1 MNRRDGAI
9 IAVLVLLLAVLGGA
23 VAAPAFAPLP
33 TPAPSHTPVP
43 VAVHREGILGSPSS
57 INPVTARTA
66 ADRDLVALLFR
77 GLVRLG
83 PDGDLLPDLA
93 SSWTVDPTGAHWTF
107 VMNPDASWD
116 DGQAVT
122 SADVVFTVH
131 VLQDPAIDSPL
142 AAGWQGVTATA
153 VDPHTVRLDLG
164 TPLGGFLQAATQPLL
179 PSHLLAGTPI
189 ADIADSA
196 YSKNP
201 VGDGAFRLVSV
212 DDQRAIL
219 EPATTAGATP
229 SSSVPPSAAA
239 AGEPLLARLELDF
252 YASAD
257 ALASAYRA
265 GKVDAAAG
273 LPPADAVALGAGPG
287 SRLLRYPG
295 VTLTM
300 VALNL
305 RPGHPA
311 FTDKRVRRAL
321 LAAIDREAFVATD
334 LAGLGT
340 VADTVIPPSSW
351 AYDGSATTRV
361 AHDPA
366 AAAAALKAA
375 GWRQQGS
382 GWLPKSAKKALTIEI
397 LAPAES
403 ANPTANAAAVRV
415 AAAWTALGIPSHVTS
430 LAPGAFVDRIRN
442 GEFAAAVLDI
452 NVGLDPDP
460 YPFLASSQAR
470 TGGSNVAG
478 IQDAGLDKALGT
490 ARAPAAMAK
499 RLASYKALQ
508 TLLGSLEPVLPLAFH
523 DMAFVVSNRLAG
535 PTPRPIADLS
545 GRFWDV
551 LTWRLAGG

>member
-1 MNRRDGAI
+1 MTRRDGAVI
-9 IAVLVLLLAVLGGA
+9 VLLVAILAVLGGA
-23 VAAPAFAPLP
+23 VAAPAFAPPIAP
-33 TPAPSHTPVP
+33 TPAPTLVP

-107 VMNPDASWD
+107 VLSPDASWD

-122 SADVVFTVH
+122 SADVVFTVK
-131 VLQDPAIDSPL
+131 VLQDPAADSPL

-153 VDPHTVRLDLG
+153 IDAHTVRLDLG
-164 TPLGGFLQAATQPLL
+164 TPLGGFLQAATQPML
-179 PSHLLAGTPI
+179 PSHLLAGTPV
-189 ADIADSA
+189 ADLADSA
-196 YSKNP
+196 YSKHP
-201 VGDGAFRLVSV
+201 VGDGAFRLVSI
-212 DDQRAIL
+212 DETRAIL
-219 EPATTAGATP
+219 APAATTGAD
-229 SSSVPPSAAA
+229 SASGGPPSAAG

-252 YASAD
+252 FASAD

-265 GKVDAAAG
+265 GQVDAVAG
-273 LPPADAVALGAGPG
+273 PPPADAVALAGGPG

-300 VALNL
+300 IALNL

-311 FTDKRVRRAL
+311 FSDKRVRRGL
-321 LAAIDREAFVATD
+321 LAAIDRDAFVAQD

-351 AYDGSATTRV
+351 AYDGSATTAV

-366 AAAAALKAA
+366 AAAAAFKAA

-382 GWLPKSAKKALTIEI
+382 GWLPKSAKKPLTIEI
-397 LAPAES
+397 LAPAKS
-403 ANPTANAAAVRV
+403 ANPVANAAAVRV
-415 AAAWTALGIPSHVTS
+415 AAAWTALGIPSKVTS
-430 LAPGAFVDRIRN
+430 LAPGAFVDRIRK
-442 GEFAAAVLDI
+442 GEFEAAVLDI

-478 IQDAGLDKALGT
+478 IQDASLDKALAA

-499 RLASYKALQ
+499 RKAAYKSLQ
-508 TLLGSLEPVLPLAFH
+508 ALLGTLEPVLPLAFR
-523 DMAFVVSNRLAG
+523 DMPFVVSNRLAG
-535 PTPRPIADLS
+535 PTSRPIADLS